1 MQVLRGVVAAVIV
14 VVPLTTFFVLS
25 MHATIPFAAL
35 TAVLMGVAITIVV
48 GTRRGEAE
56 AAEDTA
62 WQREAP
68 DLPPASDRRSMEAA
82 QSALPGPEGSRLGG
96 TRAPRRVAR

>member
-1 MQVLRGVVAAVIV
+1 MQVLRGMVASLIV
-14 VVPLTTFFVLS
+14 VVPLTTFFVVW

-35 TAVLMGVAITIVV
+35 AAVLMAAAITTVV

-56 AAEDTA
+56 AAEDAA

-82 QSALPGPEGSRLGG
+82 QSAMPGPDGSRPAGA
-96 TRAPRRVAR
+96 RAPRRAAR